1 MIKKA
6 KVIRIIDKQAIVEI
20 LNDIDFESEC
30 NNNCSECKNKKNQ
43 FLADIKTET
52 NEGDIVE
59 LYINGYKMFISIILT
74 FLLPLALFVLGL
86 VIGGINNI
94 KGVIFGLLF
103 VAISLIFTYIFDKYF
118 SAKVY
123 ISRILERNIR

>member
-20 LNDIDFESEC
+20 LNDIDFENEC
-30 NNNCSECKNKKNQ
+30 NNDCSGCKNKKNQ
-43 FLADIKTET
+43 LLVDIKTET

-59 LYINGYKMFISIILT
+59 LYIDGYKMSISILLT
-74 FLLPLALFVLGL
+74 FILPLVLFALGL
-86 VIGGINNI
+86 IIGGINNI
-94 KGVIFGLLF
+94 KGVIYGLLF

-123 ISRILERNIR
+123 ISRILERNAR